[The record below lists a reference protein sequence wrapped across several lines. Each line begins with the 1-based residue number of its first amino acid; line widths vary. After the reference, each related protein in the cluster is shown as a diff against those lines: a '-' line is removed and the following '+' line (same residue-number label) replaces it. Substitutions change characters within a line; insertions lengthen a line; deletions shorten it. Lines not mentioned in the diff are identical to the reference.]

1 MSERQEQFEKMLQA
15 VQEQYAATV
24 ERLAVLKEQDKTKTA
39 TYRQLL
45 GDKLTL
51 QNILSLYKIY
61 GPLDRQPC
69 CLPLFS
75 NLEGVGG
82 AFLAFRRETG
92 KFLLSF
98 PLECDKFK
106 MKNQCC
112 RVHLRQ
118 PENTAD
124 GRNGACL
131 ICIPQWSVSQA

>member
-61 GPLDRQPC
+61 GLLD
-69 CLPLFS
+69 
-75 NLEGVGG
+75 
-82 AFLAFRRETG
+82 
-92 KFLLSF
+92 
-98 PLECDKFK
+98 
-106 MKNQCC
+106 
-112 RVHLRQ
+112 
-118 PENTAD
+118 
-124 GRNGACL
+124 
-131 ICIPQWSVSQA
+131 